1 MSATLEGYV
10 PVCAAEPARWTTTCP
25 DPEAVALCV
34 VCPLRG
40 RCARQ
45 AYQALGA
52 EGLWAGV
59 VIPESGRARDFAL
72 NRLRGVAE
80 RDGYPV
86 RMRSR
91 GRPRGSRN

>member
-1 MSATLEGYV
+1 VSATMEEYV
-10 PVCAAEPARWTTTCP
+10 PVCTAEPARWTTTCP
-25 DPEAVALCV
+25 DPGAVALCL

-40 RCARQ
+40 RCAKQ
-45 AYQALGA
+45 AYQAVGA

-72 NRLRGVAE
+72 HRLRVVAE
-80 RDGYPV
+80 RDGYQV
-86 RMRSR
+86 RVRHR